1 MQITENVIKQI
12 KAYDQ
17 KVLLELYH
25 YSFNVLM
32 QVVSRYKNNRSDQMT
47 LVNNTFMKIINNIH
61 HFELGTNYQAWVKK
75 IIRNEIIDDYRKNK
89 KNNPLIFT
97 DNFINE
103 GISVDEINLDQ
114 EIEEQKLLQLLQL
127 LPPATRLVFTLYA
140 LDEMKPREICEQLK
154 LSSETVKWH
163 LSEARKKLKAQL
175 TLKNIQINGK

>member
-61 HFELGTNYQAWVKK
+61 TFQLGTNYQAWVKK

-114 EIEEQKLLQLLQL
+114 EIEEQKLLHLLQL

-140 LDEMKPREICEQLK
+140 LDEMKPRVICEQLK

-175 TLKNIQINGK
+175 ALKHIQ

>member
-61 HFELGTNYQAWVKK
+61 TFQLGTNYQAWVKK
-75 IIRNEIIDDYRKNK
+75 I
-89 KNNPLIFT
+89 
-97 DNFINE
+97 
-103 GISVDEINLDQ
+103 
-114 EIEEQKLLQLLQL
+114 
-127 LPPATRLVFTLYA
+127 TL
-140 LDEMKPREICEQLK
+140 
-154 LSSETVKWH
+154 
-163 LSEARKKLKAQL
+163 
-175 TLKNIQINGK
+175 